1 MIGYT
6 FLKRADGHEEFAVK
20 FRAAVAVS
28 RSRRRIITVNKV
40 VGINYV
46 FIEAKEGPVVLFG
59 SVVLQFVQIKGDVI
73 KGNVNE
79 PTERTAEER
88 VAQSM

>member
-1 MIGYT
+1 M
-6 FLKRADGHEEFAVK
+6 KRADEHEEFAVK

-46 FIEAKEGPVVLFG
+46 FIEAKGGPVVPFG

-79 PTERTAEER
+79 PTGRTAEEGEVR
-88 VAQSM
+88 SM